1 MEPDEDASPTKKRN
15 QIEDSRECDAAMFK
29 VPYPYKNLNSKLP
42 LQPTARRAATL
53 YQPWTQTHTATSR
66 TRAPSLAPHHSWAG
80 WTEFHN
86 RYGGSDL
93 PHRSGPSAGHL
104 KDFCTAV
111 VQQGGHLRYPLDI
124 IPVTVLP
131 RDAERSVAGYRRD
144 AAPKLR
150 ERFSLETFPGRA
162 APRGDRGPWGRR
174 RDHRTETPHGCVSPT
189 SLTPS
194 FLIPSLPLAED
205 GKPQEELLYE
215 HLVARGAK
223 HPRTIP
229 SPVSSSPSSSSSSS
243 LSSSS
248 PSPSSSLS
256 TSSGYTS
263 QHEFNAFQAAQ
274 KTVSRCSSV
283 SSPPP
288 SPEPFPWLLPHFAA
302 GSLIE
307 LRDGRLK
314 RVEDLRTE
322 DFLLGS
328 AARRGLQLS
337 CCTVQSITSSSSS
350 SSSSSSF
357 PPALSR
363 LLILLHDQ
371 NSQELVDVYM
381 EYPFFVRG
389 RGWSSC
395 CPERTARLCGLSCGQ
410 LSVGDVCLALTPASP
425 GGPPHPGEAAAG
437 WCTPKEQAHPR
448 ASPPAQ
454 VQDTLEGPLEG
465 E

>member
-1 MEPDEDASPTKKRN
+1 MEPDGDASPPKKS
-15 QIEDSRECDAAMFK
+15 EWDTATFK
-29 VPYPYKNLNSKLP
+29 VPYPYKNPSNKLP

-53 YQPWTQTHTATSR
+53 YQPWTQTHTSTGR
-66 TRAPSLAPHHSWAG
+66 TKAQSLPQHSWAG
-80 WTEFHN
+80 WSEFHHLH
-86 RYGGSDL
+86 GGSDL
-93 PHRSGPSAGHL
+93 PHRHGPSVGPIR
-104 KDFCTAV
+104 DFCPAF
-111 VQQGGHLRYPLDI
+111 VQPGGHLRYPLKL

-131 RDAERSVAGYRRD
+131 EDAKRPVTGYRRE
-144 AAPKLR
+144 APKLR
-150 ERFSLETFPGRA
+150 ERFGLETFSGHPTLR
-162 APRGDRGPWGRR
+162 RDMGPWGRR
-174 RDHRTETPHGCVSPT
+174 RDQQMGTPHSCIGPT

-194 FLIPSLPLAED
+194 FLIPSLPPVED
-205 GKPQEELLYE
+205 VKPHEELLYE
-215 HLVARGAK
+215 HLVACDVK
-223 HPRTIP
+223 HPQRKPIFK
-229 SPVSSSPSSSSSSS
+229 SSSPPASSSS
-243 LSSSS
+243 
-248 PSPSSSLS
+248 
-256 TSSGYTS
+256 
-263 QHEFNAFQAAQ
+263 
-274 KTVSRCSSV
+274 

-328 AARRGLQLS
+328 VAQRGLQLS

-350 SSSSSSF
+350 SSSSSSC

-363 LLILLHDQ
+363 LLILLHEQ
-371 NSQELVDVYM
+371 NSQELVDVYV

-410 LSVGDVCLALTPASP
+410 LSVGDVCLALTPLP
-425 GGPPHPGEAAAG
+425 PPHRGEVAARL
-437 WCTPKEQAHPR
+437 CMPKEQAR
-448 ASPPAQ
+448 SKASPPAQ
-454 VQDTLEGPLEG
+454 GPDAQEGPVEG

>member
-1 MEPDEDASPTKKRN
+1 MEPDGDAGPPKK
-15 QIEDSRECDAAMFK
+15 SECDAGTFK
-29 VPYPYKNLNSKLP
+29 VPYPYKNPGNKLP

-53 YQPWTQTHTATSR
+53 YQPWTQSHTSTGR
-66 TRAPSLAPHHSWAG
+66 TKAQSLPQHSWAG
-80 WTEFHN
+80 WAEFHHHLHT
-86 RYGGSDL
+86 GGSSDL
-93 PHRSGPSAGHL
+93 PHPHGPSVGHIR
-104 KDFCTAV
+104 DYCPAF
-111 VQQGGHLRYPLDI
+111 VQPGGLLRYPLKLV
-124 IPVTVLP
+124 PVTVP
-131 RDAERSVAGYRRD
+131 EDGERPVMGYRRE
-144 AAPKLR
+144 APKLR
-150 ERFSLETFPGRA
+150 ERFSLETFSGRTT
-162 APRGDRGPWGRR
+162 PRGDRGPWGRR
-174 RDHRTETPHGCVSPT
+174 REPPAGPPHSGVGPT
-189 SLTPS
+189 TLTPS
-194 FLIPSLPLAED
+194 FLTPSLPPVED
-205 GKPQEELLYE
+205 VKPHEELLYE
-215 HLVARGAK
+215 HLVASGVN
-223 HPRTIP
+223 HPRAIP
-229 SPVSSSPSSSSSSS
+229 SLVSSSSPSSA
-243 LSSSS
+243 SS
-248 PSPSSSLS
+248 PCS
-256 TSSGYTS
+256 SSGYSS
-263 QHEFNAFQAAQ
+263 QHKFPSFQAER
-274 KTVSRCSSV
+274 KPIFESSSAPASSS

-314 RVEDLRTE
+314 RVEDLQTE

-328 AARRGLQLS
+328 LARRGLQLS

-350 SSSSSSF
+350 SSSSS

-425 GGPPHPGEAAAG
+425 SGPPDPGEVAARR
-437 WCTPKEQAHPR
+437 CMPKEQTRSEAC
-448 ASPPAQ
+448 PPAHGP
-454 VQDTLEGPLEG
+454 DPEEGAVEG